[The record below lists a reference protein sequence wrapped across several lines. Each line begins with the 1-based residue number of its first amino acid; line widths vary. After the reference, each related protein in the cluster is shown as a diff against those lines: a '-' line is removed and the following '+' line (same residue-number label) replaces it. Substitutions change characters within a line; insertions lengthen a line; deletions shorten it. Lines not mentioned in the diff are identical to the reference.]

1 MLHTYIMFYFAVP
14 AFHHT
19 MTVPSALHAGKLSPI
34 DDAHRKN
41 LVCSL
46 IIDHIPTYMRTYE
59 VICRLALG
67 LEVGPVTYHSRFVP
81 VVIIL
86 LGDTVMR

>member
-1 MLHTYIMFYFAVP
+1 
-14 AFHHT
+14 
-19 MTVPSALHAGKLSPI
+19 
-34 DDAHRKN
+34 
-41 LVCSL
+41 
-46 IIDHIPTYMRTYE
+46 MRTYE